1 MAVKKVPLGFGSV
14 SLFGLVVVVMSWAA
28 PSTCA
33 AVEPQAGSPKPA
45 DVVRGQPPSVETFRC
60 AGQFGPNGTR
70 AALTAAFGAQQVV
83 TQEIFYGGDTKEV
96 TALFPKDPTRRM
108 FIEWRDP
115 AKQQGIKR
123 ISIIGHSWSLEGLAT
138 GASLV
143 KVEQVNRKPFVLTY
157 FEGDFGG
164 SVIDWRG
171 GALEKLPGGC
181 RAAVRFA
188 IDENATPSDALDK
201 EVSPERTLLSSGS
214 ALRKESPKILELG
227 IEY

>member
-1 MAVKKVPLGFGSV
+1 MAMKKVPLGFGSA
-14 SLFGLVVVVMSWAA
+14 SLFGLFVLVMSWTV
-28 PSTCA
+28 SSMCA

-45 DVVRGQPPSVETFRC
+45 GVLHETFRC
-60 AGQFGPNGTR
+60 AGRFGSNGTR

-83 TQEIFYGGDTKEV
+83 TQEIFYGGDTKNMTV
-96 TALFPKDPTRRM
+96 LFPKDPARRM

-123 ISIIGHSWSLEGLAT
+123 ISIIGHSWSLEGLTT
-138 GASLV
+138 GTSLV
-143 KVEQVNRKPFVLTY
+143 KTEQVNKKPFVLTY

-188 IDENATPSDALDK
+188 IDENATASDSLDK

-214 ALRKESPKILELG
+214 ALRKEKPRVFELG
-227 IEY
+227 IEYERAL

>member
-1 MAVKKVPLGFGSV
+1 LAVKEVRLRFGSIG
-14 SLFGLVVVVMSWAA
+14 LFRLLVLVMSWTA
-28 PSTCA
+28 PSICV
-33 AVEPQAGSPKPA
+33 AVEQQAGPLKSA
-45 DVVRGQPPSVETFRC
+45 DVLHDRPSGPETFRC
-60 AGQFGPNGTR
+60 ADHFGPNSTR
-70 AALTAAFGAQQVV
+70 ATLTALFGAPEVV
-83 TQEIFYGGDTKEV
+83 TQEIFYGGDTKDV
-96 TALFPKDPTRRM
+96 TVLFPNDPARRM

-115 AKQQGIKR
+115 SKQQGIKR
-123 ISIIGHSWSLEGLAT
+123 ISIIGHSWNLDGLT
-138 GASLV
+138 IGAPLV
-143 KVEQVNRKPFVLTY
+143 KAEQINKRPFVLSY

-188 IDENATPSDALDK
+188 IDENATASDALDR

-214 ALRKESPKILELG
+214 ALRKERPRVVELG